1 MKLTKIASL
10 VLAGFLAFNSASG
23 FAAVKAQSNV
33 KAQKVQKSAKSSEKT
48 AKKAQ
53 KNKKQSKA
61 DTKQAVKSSAK
72 NAKSTTK
79 KKEAKVEKKGA
90 KKRSKARMSLAD
102 IHQEREAAK
111 KKATPKETYVVASYY
126 GGKFH
131 GRLTANGE
139 VYNKNAMTAAH
150 RTLPFGTFLKVTNT
164 RNGRSVVVRIND
176 RGPYIS
182 GRSIDLSEGAARAIG
197 MISSGVGKVKLEL
210 LSAEQGRKSWKA
222 VGKSEKNAK
231 NAKDAKNAKSSIK
244 NSEKAS
250 AALRLTQEKF
260 ALSVVVK
267 NEKEA
272 KRLAKQIK
280 QKAYIR
286 QNGKQYQVVIDTANA
301 QAADKV
307 KRQLAK
313 LGFRQVNR
321 YAK

>member
-10 VLAGFLAFNSASG
+10 VLAGFLALNSAPG
-23 FAAVKAQSNV
+23 FAAAKAQSNV
-33 KAQKVQKSAKSSEKT
+33 KAQKVQKSTKSSEKS

-53 KNKKQSKA
+53 KSQKQPKA
-61 DTKQAVKSSAK
+61 EAKQAVKSSAK
-72 NAKSTTK
+72 NAKSTAK
-79 KKEAKVEKKGA
+79 KNAAKAEKKSA
-90 KKRSKARMSLAD
+90 KRSKARMSLAD

-139 VYNKNAMTAAH
+139 IYNKNAMTAAH

-164 RNGRSVVVRIND
+164 RNGRSVVVRVND

-197 MISSGVGKVKLEL
+197 MISSGVGKVKLEI
-210 LSAEQGRKSWKA
+210 LSVEQGRKSRKA
-222 VGKSEKNAK
+222 VGKSEKNTKNTQEVK
-231 NAKDAKNAKSSIK
+231 NAK
-244 NSEKAS
+244 NSEKTS
-250 AALRLTQEKF
+250 AALRLTQAKF
-260 ALSVVVK
+260 ALSVAVK

-272 KRLAKQIK
+272 QRLAKQIK

-286 QNGKQYQVVIDTANA
+286 QNGKQYQVVIDTADA
-301 QAADKV
+301 QSADKV

>member
-10 VLAGFLAFNSASG
+10 VLAGFLALNSAPG
-23 FAAVKAQSNV
+23 FAAAKAQSNV
-33 KAQKVQKSAKSSEKT
+33 KAQKVQKSTKSSEKS

-53 KNKKQSKA
+53 KSQKQSKA
-61 DTKQAVKSSAK
+61 EVKQAVKSSAK
-72 NAKSTTK
+72 NAKSTAK
-79 KKEAKVEKKGA
+79 KNAAKAEKKSA
-90 KKRSKARMSLAD
+90 KRSKARMSLAD

-139 VYNKNAMTAAH
+139 IYNKNAMTAAH

-164 RNGRSVVVRIND
+164 RNGRSVVVRVND

-197 MISSGVGKVKLEL
+197 MISSGVGKVKLEI
-210 LSAEQGRKSWKA
+210 LSAEQGRKSRKA
-222 VGKSEKNAK
+222 VGKSEKNTK
-231 NAKDAKNAKSSIK
+231 NTQEVKNAKSGTK
-244 NSEKAS
+244 NSEKTS
-250 AALRLTQEKF
+250 AALRLTQAKF
-260 ALSVVVK
+260 ALSVAVK

-272 KRLAKQIK
+272 QRLAKQIK

-286 QNGKQYQVVIDTANA
+286 QNGKQYQVVIDTADA
-301 QAADKV
+301 QSADKV